1 MLEATLKAQNGV
13 VFVRPALVYRATYC
27 GRDILA
33 PNRSKNSPGADERGY
48 VPVEWW
54 LASITVAE
62 NPLPSSKNS
71 ICPEGVSGVVLSN
84 KIVPMNQLADQLGLS
99 GNKLGGLLWP
109 LIKILDIGGSEV
121 DFEHKKETPPIPAH
135 IHAGYPQADG
145 SLKGPGKYE
154 AYYFPP
160 LDVPPWNNA
169 LSSPKGIVT
178 RLGLRP
184 DVSKEEVLRALRE
197 FGTADRLYGML
208 NTYPIEPN
216 QGWTIVPG
224 VVHSPGPWLTLEMQT
239 PQDDYNLLAW
249 QMGDR
254 LKGTELAARR
264 DDALLKGLPNEQ
276 AIVDKVIDWKLVLPS
291 NQFEQ
296 QYRHLAEPLETTK
309 EFTRHR
315 IFFGIF
321 SAEVVVVKRGG
332 SYTRPKNKT
341 AFAGLVWSGVGSVN
355 GTAVSQPCLPVGQR
369 SAEGESEFIVTAGV
383 PLHVVNSGNIDLRLY
398 LFFPIDA
405 ARARARL

>member
-1 MLEATLKAQNGV
+1 VIGLKELNW
-13 VFVRPALVYRATYC
+13 L
-27 GRDILA
+27 
-33 PNRSKNSPGADERGY
+33 
-48 VPVEWW
+48 PV
-54 LASITVAE
+54 
-62 NPLPSSKNS
+62 
-71 ICPEGVSGVVLSN
+71 
-84 KIVPMNQLADQLGLS
+84 
-99 GNKLGGLLWP
+99 
-109 LIKILDIGGSEV
+109 
-121 DFEHKKETPPIPAH
+121 
-135 IHAGYPQADG
+135 
-145 SLKGPGKYE
+145 
-154 AYYFPP
+154 
-160 LDVPPWNNA
+160 
-169 LSSPKGIVT
+169 
-178 RLGLRP
+178 
-184 DVSKEEVLRALRE
+184 
-197 FGTADRLYGML
+197 
-208 NTYPIEPN
+208 
-216 QGWTIVPG
+216 
-224 VVHSPGPWLTLEMQT
+224 
-239 PQDDYNLLAW
+239 
-249 QMGDR
+249 
-254 LKGTELAARR
+254 RR